1 MKRHILKL
9 ILVLSVLFI
18 PLYASVDSRIEA
30 IQKAPVEERFR
41 LMNLFKRE
49 VSQMNENARIDA
61 ITKLKSVTRSE
72 HSQKAIKELRHRTR
86 QTYIKQVCKTNKN
99 KERCERNAILR
110 HQKYEN
116 EIDVDIE
123 NETENR
129 AEEGIEN
136 ETEESIENETEE
148 SIENETEESIENET
162 EDSIEN
168 ETEDHI
174 ENETEDHIED
184 EHDDD
189 D

>member
-1 MKRHILKL
+1 MIKRHILQL
-9 ILVLSVLFI
+9 IVVLSVLFI
-18 PLYASVDSRIEA
+18 PLYASIDSRIEA
-30 IQKAPVEERFR
+30 IQNAPVEERFR

-72 HSQKAIKELRHRTR
+72 NSQKAIKELRHRTR

-99 KERCERNAILR
+99 KERCERNTILR

-123 NETENR
+123 NETE
-129 AEEGIEN
+129 ESIEN

-162 EDSIEN
+162 ED
-168 ETEDHI
+168 HI
-174 ENETEDHIED
+174 ESETEDHIED